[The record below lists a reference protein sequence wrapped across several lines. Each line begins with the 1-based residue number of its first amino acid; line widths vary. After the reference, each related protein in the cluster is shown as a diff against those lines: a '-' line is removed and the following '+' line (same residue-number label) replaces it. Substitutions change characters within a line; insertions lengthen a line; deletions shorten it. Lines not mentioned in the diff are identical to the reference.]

1 MAYLWVLLS
10 SRTMAPSR
18 KISRSFK
25 WHMTIVDSTVTP
37 SSSTGLLG
45 NYGLTSTTIPTKNG
59 LTRVSGHQ
67 VSALGKYEL
76 RVVDRLFSGNA
87 WAALGMSRVA
97 NTIKKSSFANE
108 MTPQMNDLNAWTKEI
123 LDGVFAA
130 LVSSFREPQIP
141 IKQILTELGQPHP
154 RLHPR
159 RANFQRLLRFVRS
172 GIGRPEIG
180 RFFP

>member
-18 KISRSFK
+18 KTSRSFK
-25 WHMTIVDSTVTP
+25 WHMTIVDSTVMP
-37 SSSTGLLG
+37 SSSMDLLG
-45 NYGLTSTTIPTKNG
+45 NYGLTSTMIPTNNG

-67 VSALGKYEL
+67 VSPLGKYKL

-108 MTPQMNDLNAWTKEI
+108 MAPQMNDLNAWTKEI

-130 LVSSFREPQIP
+130 LVRPRTPCLRYTDNTNLDRTRTTSSPTTS
-141 IKQILTELGQPHP
+141 KAGQLSAIAP
-154 RLHPR
+154 
-159 RANFQRLLRFVRS
+159 LR
-172 GIGRPEIG
+172 PL
-180 RFFP
+180 

>member
-18 KISRSFK
+18 KTSRSFK
-25 WHMTIVDSTVTP
+25 WHMTIVDSTVMP

-67 VSALGKYEL
+67 VSPLGGYEL
-76 RVVDRLFSGNA
+76 LVVDRLFSGNA
-87 WAALGMSRVA
+87 WAALGMSRAA

-130 LVSSFREPQIP
+130 LVSFI
-141 IKQILTELGQPHP
+141 P
-154 RLHPR
+154 RLR
-159 RANFQRLLRFVRS
+159 
-172 GIGRPEIG
+172 I
-180 RFFP
+180 

>member
-18 KISRSFK
+18 KTSRLFK

-37 SSSTGLLG
+37 SSSTDLPG
-45 NYGLTSTTIPTKNG
+45 NYGLISTTIPTNNG

-67 VSALGKYEL
+67 VSPLIKCKL
-76 RVVDRLFSGNA
+76 RVIDRLFLGNA

-130 LVSSFREPQIP
+130 LVSFIP
-141 IKQILTELGQPHP
+141 KTSCLRYTDNTNLDRTRTTSSPTTFKAGQLSAIAP
-154 RLHPR
+154 
-159 RANFQRLLRFVRS
+159 LR
-172 GIGRPEIG
+172 PL
-180 RFFP
+180 

>member
-18 KISRSFK
+18 KTSRSFK
-25 WHMTIVDSTVTP
+25 WHMTIVDSTVMP
-37 SSSTGLLG
+37 SSSTDLPG
-45 NYGLTSTTIPTKNG
+45 NYGLTSTTIPINNG
-59 LTRVSGHQ
+59 PTRVSGHQ
-67 VSALGKYEL
+67 VSPLGKYKL
-76 RVVDRLFSGNA
+76 LVIDRLFSGNA

-130 LVSSFREPQIP
+130 LVSFIP
-141 IKQILTELGQPHP
+141 RTPDTDNTIFDRTRTTSSPITSKADPLSAIAP
-154 RLHPR
+154 
-159 RANFQRLLRFVRS
+159 LR
-172 GIGRPEIG
+172 PL
-180 RFFP
+180 

>member
-18 KISRSFK
+18 KTSRSFK
-25 WHMTIVDSTVTP
+25 WHMTIVDSTVMP
-37 SSSTGLLG
+37 SSSTDLLG
-45 NYGLTSTTIPTKNG
+45 NYGLTFTTIPTKNG

-67 VSALGKYEL
+67 VSPLGKYEL
-76 RVVDRLFSGNA
+76 RVVDGLSSGNA

-130 LVSSFREPQIP
+130 LVSFIP
-141 IKQILTELGQPHP
+141 KTPCLIYTDNTNLDRTRTTSSPTTSKAGQLSAIAP
-154 RLHPR
+154 
-159 RANFQRLLRFVRS
+159 LR
-172 GIGRPEIG
+172 PL
-180 RFFP
+180 